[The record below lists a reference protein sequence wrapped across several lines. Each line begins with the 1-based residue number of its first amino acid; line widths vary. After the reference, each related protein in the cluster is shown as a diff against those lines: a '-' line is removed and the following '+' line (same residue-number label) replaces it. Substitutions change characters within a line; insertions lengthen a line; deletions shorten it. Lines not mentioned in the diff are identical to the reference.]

1 MLQLVELISGNVIF
15 EIQSWTEGYALRDVS
30 QEHALASG
38 KDLTEERYGIRI
50 AANVPIEH
58 AIPCSGDRPAG
69 RMSNTKHNSR
79 GACEFCGKR
88 RVLTDNACRECA
100 DILRPNK

>member
-1 MLQLVELISGNVIF
+1 MLQLIELVSGNLMC
-15 EIQSWTEGYALRDVS
+15 EMRSWTDIYAMRDQS
-30 QEHALASG
+30 QEDALALG

-69 RMSNTKHNSR
+69 RMSNTKRNPRCSKGGR
-79 GACEFCGKR
+79 K
-88 RVLTDNACRECA
+88 
-100 DILRPNK
+100 

>member
-1 MLQLVELISGNVIF
+1 L
-15 EIQSWTEGYALRDVS
+15 
-30 QEHALASG
+30 G

-69 RMSNTKHNSR
+69 RMSNTKRNPRCSKGGR
-79 GACEFCGKR
+79 K
-88 RVLTDNACRECA
+88 
-100 DILRPNK
+100 